1 LDVRFEA
8 LDLCK
13 KVRKGRGRKRVNF
26 QELAENATKN
36 HQNDNN
42 VKESQKIKTDADDDV
57 DREKIQKDQQNS
69 KRLKQIDRLKHD
81 LEEDDREIRSLAKKL
96 KLNKRKNDTLPKSFV
111 DEGLDC

>member
-13 KVRKGRGRKRVNF
+13 KVRKGRGRKKVNF

-36 HQNDNN
+36 HPDDN
-42 VKESQKIKTDADDDV
+42 VKEALKIKTDIDDDV
-57 DREKIQKDQQNS
+57 DQEKIQKEQQNS